1 MCSWMLGTEIGLD
14 VLLWTSLGKFP
25 GLVPAPVGCSGALS
39 SFRAIPELSPGW
51 REKFWEKGRGLGPY
65 VSLSPSLDRIKA
77 MKKVL
82 DLPVAL
88 NLWWV
93 IIQPTSLLKKHQYR
107 PKTHCFKRW
116 KIKFN
121 LIFQILDQLKD
132 LLLIDILPSK
142 CGVILRGRI
151 WWWQGSLMHNAVAQN
166 NRILM

>member
-1 MCSWMLGTEIGLD
+1 MCSWMLATEIGLD

-65 VSLSPSLDRIKA
+65 VSSSPSLDRIKA

-93 IIQPTSLLKKHQYR
+93 IIQPTSLLKNTSID
-107 PKTHCFKRW
+107 PKPIALKGE
-116 KIKFN
+116 KLN
-121 LIFQILDQLKD
+121 LILF
-132 LLLIDILPSK
+132 SK
-142 CGVILRGRI
+142 
-151 WWWQGSLMHNAVAQN
+151 S
-166 NRILM
+166 